1 MSKKA
6 VKKVAKNLAKKAVK
20 KVAKKAEKKV
30 AKKAEKKVAKK
41 AVKKVAKKPAKKEEK
56 EEKELAKKK
65 KDYAIFSQDPPGYT
79 NAGIFSFFNKISD
92 LYDILYNMYACY
104 KGFDQSMSDELE
116 DRIDAFL
123 ASIKQDDLTN
133 ELIERAEAVID
144 NRCYILYIGKTSD
157 LAFSM
162 DNFSKKV
169 RTRFRKSE
177 EYENPDAIKPIEESE
192 LKDFFSY
199 VSEYFHG

>member
-1 MSKKA
+1 M
-6 VKKVAKNLAKKAVK
+6 AKKAVK
-20 KVAKKAEKKV
+20 KVTKKAI
-30 AKKAEKKVAKK
+30 
-41 AVKKVAKKPAKKEEK
+41 KEVTK
-56 EEKELAKKK
+56 NK

-92 LYDILYNMYACY
+92 LDDILYNMYACY
-104 KGFDQSMSDELE
+104 KGFDQADSDELE

-123 ASIKQDDLTN
+123 ASIKEVDLTN
-133 ELIERAEAVID
+133 ELIERAEAVVD

-157 LAFSM
+157 LASSM

-199 VSEYFHG
+199 VSGYYHG